1 MHLPYDIIPSF
12 RKEKIYDKSK
22 SGYIFTTIDKIPN
35 PSKTIYE
42 GITQQAKYTTPFY
55 HNLFK
60 EQEDI
65 EFLKVD
71 AGTQGLIYVN
81 NNLSDDNIVSS
92 KSDLQSYSFC
102 GFIKHLNL
110 KPKYFDNNDKVM
122 GLFPKINPD
131 YCESIYKLKATE
143 EKEKGKEISELKLSF
158 TKPGILNRATFGSF
172 GIPAYNSRIAIKKNS
187 KGDIYNYYYE
197 IIPYFKDR
205 YNSRINNV
213 PIRIEKSIDNKILVY
228 NILNEKIYEF
238 DNKDFQVGYL
248 LTRKFNE
255 NLIDNIIYDDDNPV
269 SVGKPDNSG
278 IDKNFN
284 TKFPTSGISDI
295 QNVPMQ
301 SYDLF
306 EQTQPS
312 KSQPLQSQPLQ
323 SGGNKDIDNK
333 FVQPDFNTGKSV
345 TAVLKD
351 KNNENTEQQLKTDLI
366 LAEVKNEPFKKK
378 EKSIATKLF
387 NTKLLPFIV
396 LDKSTPTS
404 YINSRKKM
412 EHLPHKKKDL
422 NLLLILILLKIMKIY
437 LDLNLMM
444 IIMIIMIMM
453 KHIKNYFLVM

>member
-42 GITQQAKYTTPFY
+42 GIRQKNKYTIPFY
-55 HNLFK
+55 HYLFK
-60 EQEDI
+60 NKEENS

-110 KPKYFDNNDKVM
+110 KPEYFDINVQNDKVL
-122 GLFPKINPD
+122 GLFPKIKPK
-131 YCESIYKLKATE
+131 YCESIYKLEATE
-143 EKEKGKEISELKLSF
+143 EEEISELKLSF

-187 KGDIYNYYYE
+187 KDDIYNYYYE

-255 NLIDNIIYDDDNPV
+255 NLIDKIIYDDDNPV

-284 TKFPTSGISDI
+284 TKFPTGGTSNI
-295 QNVPMQ
+295 QTIPMQ
-301 SYDLF
+301 SYELF
-306 EQTQPS
+306 Q
-312 KSQPLQSQPLQ
+312 QSQ
-323 SGGNKDIDNK
+323 SGGNKDINNK

-351 KNNENTEQQLKTDLI
+351 NNNNNNTKQQLETDLI
-366 LAEVKNEPFKKK
+366 LAEVKNEPLKKK
-378 EKSIATKLF
+378 
-387 NTKLLPFIV
+387 
-396 LDKSTPTS
+396 
-404 YINSRKKM
+404 
-412 EHLPHKKKDL
+412 
-422 NLLLILILLKIMKIY
+422 
-437 LDLNLMM
+437 
-444 IIMIIMIMM
+444 
-453 KHIKNYFLVM
+453 KNQ